1 MTGVLD
7 GIRVLGDWGA
17 EVIKVEHPRF
27 GDPIRGLI
35 TGGLIPGASGRNF
48 IVEQLGR
55 NKRSIGLDL
64 GTDEGRALLYRLVE
78 RADVFLTNFLPDARE
93 RLRITYE
100 DLRRVNPRLVYA
112 KGHGQGARGP
122 DARRGGYD
130 GVSFWARGGIADRLS
145 TPGQPYVQQ
154 RPAFGDFIGGM
165 CIAGGV
171 AAALFRREKTGQGI
185 ELDVSLLGTAMW
197 VLSPDIVAA
206 LMYGALLPSAGEMRV
221 TPNPLVGNYACRDG
235 KTIVLMMLQG
245 ERFWPHF
252 AETIGRRD
260 LLERYP
266 TPAARQ
272 EKRQEI
278 AEELTRHF
286 ATRSRDE
293 WARILRAS
301 ECIWAP
307 LQSPLDL
314 SQDPQV
320 EANGYPV
327 KSLRGEAL
335 ERIAIGP
342 SGIPGDRAVIERH
355 GGNLGVEAGG
365 EVRVGDPV
373 VVARRLPACLSLL
386 GILLAGTSSPV
397 LATVLS
403 FDGAI

>member
-1 MTGVLD
+1 MATVLD
-7 GIRVLGDWGA
+7 GVQVVEVADWGFVPSAGTALGDWGA
-17 EVIKVEHPRF
+17 EVVKIEHPRH

-35 TGGLIPGASGRNF
+35 TGGMIPGATGRNF

-55 NKRSIGLDL
+55 HKRSVGIDL

-100 DLRRVNPRLVYA
+100 DLKRVNPRLVYA

-145 TPGQPYVQQ
+145 TPGGPYVQQ

-171 AAALFRREKTGQGI
+171 AAAL
-185 ELDVSLLGTAMW
+185 
-197 VLSPDIVAA
+197 
-206 LMYGALLPSAGEMRV
+206 
-221 TPNPLVGNYACRDG
+221 
-235 KTIVLMMLQG
+235 
-245 ERFWPHF
+245 FWPHF

-278 AEELTRHF
+278 AEELARHF

-301 ECIWAP
+301 ECIWGP

-314 SQDPQV
+314 PQDPQV
-320 EANGYPV
+320 EANGY
-327 KSLRGEAL
+327 LL
-335 ERIAIGP
+335 ESPAPQGT
-342 SGIPGDRAVIERH
+342 
-355 GGNLGVEAGG
+355 
-365 EVRVGDPV
+365 VRVCANPVQFAGEPPV
-373 VVARRLPACLSLL
+373 VRRPAQDAGAQTEEVLLELGCTWEEIARWKESGVVA
-386 GILLAGTSSPV
+386 
-397 LATVLS
+397 
-403 FDGAI
+403 